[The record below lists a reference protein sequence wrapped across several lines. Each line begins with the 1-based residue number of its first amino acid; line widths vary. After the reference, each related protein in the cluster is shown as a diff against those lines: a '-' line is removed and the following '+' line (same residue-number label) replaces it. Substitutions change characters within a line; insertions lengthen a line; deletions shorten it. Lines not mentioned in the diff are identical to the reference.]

1 MQPFSSGLSSAAGS
15 TTRGPVKYHQRNRGQ
30 KQGGKNELLAEL
42 VAYLGGC
49 PAAARRRRSRTAGQ
63 RRSLPPRPTERTLLG
78 PENAFCRLPE
88 RDVFKAV
95 SQRRS
100 IRSRP
105 HRKGKAAPRLCY
117 RRLSAQQV
125 RAGGCPAGRWPG
137 VTVPLRG
144 AALRL
149 GRSRPWCLLS
159 QPARVRRRAQQSRSA
174 RSPQSRSAGRAADGS
189 LQVVTRREVVGAN
202 S

>member
-1 MQPFSSGLSSAAGS
+1 MLFFSACFKILLKPPNSPQRDPSFNSIWRTPDRLQGAVRPLLGIAGWAARPWTGIWSIQRSESNVGMQPFSSGLSSAAGS

-42 VAYLGGC
+42 VAYLGDY

-105 HRKGKAAPRLCY
+105 HRKGKAAPRRC
-117 RRLSAQQV
+117 
-125 RAGGCPAGRWPG
+125 
-137 VTVPLRG
+137 
-144 AALRL
+144 
-149 GRSRPWCLLS
+149 
-159 QPARVRRRAQQSRSA
+159 
-174 RSPQSRSAGRAADGS
+174 RSAGQKRS
-189 LQVVTRREVVGAN
+189 QR
-202 S
+202 